1 MQRNARCTA
10 VQVLPKV
17 LLFTKSWNAI
27 QLVVFK
33 PISYCF
39 EETIGFDKQ
48 TSFARPPVLPL
59 IKSGDITKE
68 FPEKTI
74 QFHWNFNRLKITN

>member
-10 VQVLPKV
+10 VQVFLKV
-17 LLFTKSWNAI
+17 LPCTKSWNAV

-33 PISYCF
+33 PISYCL

-48 TSFARPPVLPL
+48 ISFARPPVLPL

-74 QFHWNFNRLKITN
+74 QFH